1 MESVAMSDT
10 PPSRTAPTAAEYLAA
25 ISAASAP
32 GPAAASAA
40 RLGASLR
47 ELNRVVVGSSAP
59 DGVLDEIASEVDR
72 LTARLRPHAR
82 ESRYEQALAVSGTG
96 SFINHPMI
104 GPANP
109 CSPPIAMRV
118 DGNRLVGDVTF
129 ATPQEG
135 PPGCGYGGYLAAG
148 FDAILLMTAGI
159 NEVGG
164 PTKAMAVR
172 YRRPTPLHVPL
183 RYVAEV
189 ERVEE
194 RVVHVQGRLVDEH
207 DTVYVEGS
215 AEVAHRASIVNPAGP
230 PAR

>member
-1 MESVAMSDT
+1 MSDT
-10 PPSRTAPTAAEYLAA
+10 PPSRTAPSAAEYRAA
-25 ISAASAP
+25 INAAYTPGPSAAC
-32 GPAAASAA
+32 AA

-47 ELNRVVVGSSAP
+47 ELNRVTVGSSAP
-59 DGVLDEIASEVDR
+59 DTVLDEIASEVDR
-72 LTARLRPHAR
+72 LTARLRPYA
-82 ESRYEQALAVSGTG
+82 EASRYDQALAIGGTG

-109 CSPPIAMRV
+109 CAPRIAMRV
-118 DGNRLVGDVTF
+118 DDDRLVGEVTF
-129 ATPQEG
+129 GTPQEG

-172 YRRPTPLHVPL
+172 YRRPTPLNVPL
-183 RYVAEV
+183 RYLAEID
-189 ERVEE
+189 RVEE

-215 AEVAHRASIVNPAGP
+215 AEVAHRASIGNRPTP
-230 PAR
+230 S